1 MRRKNP
7 KKLTAAARRKNWEIA
22 LSRLPRR
29 KPTAAAMRKNWEI
42 VLPGLALDA
51 MEDHKD
57 GVAAAMVYCIKLDM
71 EFPDWLND
79 RLVQQQV
86 EASFSASRPPRQ
98 KQLHCKMET
107 FMKNLVRYWAV
118 SSCEKPEKK
127 AVQLPETH
135 NRVNRHR
142 AIARTGKRSTKFDD
156 AAEMLEGTGF
166 GVNTG
171 EMRKSYYA
179 FRHIFG
185 SRFLSL
191 YVANRIIAAEMAHPQ
206 R

>member
-1 MRRKNP
+1 MLSVHPGSNP
-7 KKLTAAARRKNWEIA
+7 T
-22 LSRLPRR
+22 
-29 KPTAAAMRKNWEI
+29 
-42 VLPGLALDA
+42 
-51 MEDHKD
+51 
-57 GVAAAMVYCIKLDM
+57 
-71 EFPDWLND
+71 D
-79 RLVQQQV
+79 R
-86 EASFSASRPPRQ
+86 
-98 KQLHCKMET
+98 
-107 FMKNLVRYWAV
+107 NLVRYWAV
-118 SSCEKPEKK
+118 SSCEKPEKN
-127 AVQLPETH
+127 AVQLPETY
-135 NRVNRHR
+135 NHR

-191 YVANRIIAAEMAHPQ
+191 YVANRIIAAEMAQPAEMN